1 MTNAPD
7 TLLENL
13 NSYHPNI
20 KFTVEENPNP
30 FLDTFKQK
38 MEISLQE
45 SIKKLENYSYLGIL
59 LYFQKGGNA
68 TLFQEPCT
76 MQKK

>member
-20 KFTVEENPNP
+20 KFTVEENPDH
-30 FLDTFKQK
+30 FLDTLKQK

-45 SIKKLENYSYLGIL
+45 SIKKLENYSYVGSLP
-59 LYFQKGGNA
+59 FQKGGNA
-68 TLFQEPCT
+68 TLF
-76 MQKK
+76 